1 MKVCKPLV
9 LGTALFAASISAA
22 SMSME
27 AFAADYTLRLG
38 SVLAPTDPLQIAA
51 EGMKKSVEER
61 SKGAIEVQLFPNSQL
76 GDTQDMMDQAAAGAN
91 VGTFVEA
98 SRVSVFVPEFN
109 VLVAPYAFDSVDEL
123 ARFVE
128 TDTFDGWNRQ
138 LKEKSG
144 LTLLSFNW
152 YQGARHLL
160 TKKPVSG
167 PADLK
172 GVRVRTIGQPLWV
185 ETIGAMGAVAT
196 PLPWAEVYPSLQ
208 TGVIDGAEAQPSAIW
223 GAKLYEVV
231 TDITLTGHIHLM
243 SGLLVSDAWLQ
254 SLPEDLRAIVSE
266 EAKRWGG
273 QALKANVD
281 GAEKIFADVRA
292 TGVNVTRIDVMA
304 FKGAVKP
311 VWDKM
316 ELTDLVAQVRTE
328 LKNQ

>member
-1 MKVCKPLV
+1 MKFRKSMV
-9 LGTALFAASISAA
+9 LGTALVVA
-22 SMSME
+22 SMAVE

-51 EGMKKSVEER
+51 EGFKKAVEE
-61 SKGAIEVQLFPNSQL
+61 KTGGKVEVQLFPNSQL

-109 VLVAPYAFDSVDEL
+109 VLVAPYAFESVDEL

-128 TDTFDGWNRQ
+128 TDTFAGWNDQ
-138 LKEKSG
+138 LREKSG

-152 YQGARHLL
+152 YQGARHML
-160 TKKPVSG
+160 TKKPIST
-167 PADLK
+167 PADLS

-208 TGVIDGAEAQPSAIW
+208 TGVIDGAEAQPAAIW

-231 TDITLTGHIHLM
+231 SDVTLTSHIYLM
-243 SGLLVSDAWLQ
+243 SGLLVSDAWLK
-254 SLPEDLRAIVSE
+254 SLPEDVRAIVSE
-266 EAKRWGG
+266 EAKYWGAS
-273 QALKANVD
+273 ALKSNVD
-281 GAEKIFADVRA
+281 GAEKIFSDIRA
-292 TGVNVTRIDVMA
+292 AGVNVTAIDTA
-304 FKGAVKP
+304 PFKEAVKP

-316 ELTDLVAQVRTE
+316 ELTGLVEEVRAA
-328 LKNQ
+328 LSN

>member
-1 MKVCKPLV
+1 MKACKALLLSAAVLV
-9 LGTALFAASISAA
+9 AGSAADFSTEALAAS
-22 SMSME
+22 
-27 AFAADYTLRLG
+27 YTLRLG
-38 SVLAPTDPLQIAA
+38 SVLAPSDPLQVAA
-51 EGMKKSVEER
+51 EGFKRAVEER
-61 SKGAIEVQLFPNSQL
+61 SKGEIEVQLYPNSQL

-109 VLVAPYAFDSVDEL
+109 VLVAPYAFNSVDEL

-128 TDTFDGWNRQ
+128 SDTFAGWNEELR
-138 LKEKSG
+138 EKSG

-152 YQGARHLL
+152 YQGARQML
-160 TKKPVSG
+160 TKKPIAT
-167 PADLK
+167 PADLS

-208 TGVIDGAEAQPSAIW
+208 TGVIDGAEAQPAAIW

-231 TDITLTGHIHLM
+231 SDITLTSHIYLM

-254 SLPEDLRAIVSE
+254 SLPAELQAVVTE
-266 EAKRWGG
+266 EAKRWGAE
-273 QALKANVD
+273 ALKANVE
-281 GAEKIFADVRA
+281 GAEKIYADIRG
-292 TGVNVTRIDVMA
+292 TGVNVTAIDLA
-304 FKGAVKP
+304 PFKEAVKP

-316 ELTDLVAQVRTE
+316 ELTALVAEVRKT
-328 LKNQ
+328 LGN